1 MDAIAEQFEPAKTND
16 ELDEEEEMQ
25 EKECKFKLW
34 EQKQAIKLQNIQ
46 LEDFLDSQTI
56 AAINNVL
63 ITG

>member
-1 MDAIAEQFEPAKTND
+1 MNTFGKEPAKTND

-25 EKECKFKLW
+25 EKERKFKLW
-34 EQKQAIKLQNIQ
+34 EQKQAIKLQNIH